1 MAEIVVSGQKFK
13 IEGEQPTAKEQLA
26 IDTFLGARNFE
37 DEKTGSSILDN
48 DEFLIKPEDVLTEAQ
63 LGKYNKDTE
72 SFLSS
77 PSFMRIAT
85 EVGLSIAG
93 GIAGAAAAP
102 FSGGSSLALTAVSAA
117 RIARIARPLLNISA
131 NTVGK
136 IGRGTLGAAVG
147 GGTGAAVA
155 QAFDPKESI
164 VREVARGS
172 LQGGFGEVLGF
183 GMAGGLAKLYNKVA
197 TGSVNTMRT
206 AKAATKVLD
215 RQKNFYSALG
225 KIRSG
230 QLTSKGID
238 ELIEANPGLSA
249 DQIATLRDP
258 KKALEVL
265 AKQEQKLGGDF
276 LAQVEAGSITPA
288 MLTENAVIDQLQSI
302 AEASLFGAGR
312 MRAASGGA
320 RVGLVAGINDLVENA
335 VRGVDAEVLDPQAFG
350 VMMQQS
356 LARSEKLYNQTLSNG
371 YLKVASLIDES
382 GVVPIRTNGLGKIK
396 LWNPQLGR
404 LEETDSLGVYLSK
417 QMNEMQT
424 NPFKGQYEEAI
435 KMIQETM
442 AGVPPNATFGQLA
455 NAYKNIGRTVTKT
468 AEGSRMRGEILRRV
482 SDLMERADLPSNVR
496 TLRNDL
502 TELTKMGSKSF
513 NQGIFA
519 GISKKQVG
527 QEKIFDMI
535 LKANQQ
541 SYTDDFLKQLDA
553 TTAQGTRLIPV
564 DEANKIKDGIR
575 GHFFKRFLDDTTRFD
590 NQYTYLDAAKARD
603 FVQNKYAGFIK
614 NGGLITKEQAKLMD
628 EYVEALKYAEGKIFR
643 PGTTGKGRG
652 TIFIQLKEAGAI
664 TQMTQGLFAFGGAT
678 GTVDL
683 GTASVF
689 VLGPAAL
696 ARMFSN
702 PKLMKL
708 VTEGVKGTSTKNL
721 QGYTRFMNQL
731 GSALVGNNIVT
742 EEQNNMVQNNI
753 KANQEQLKA
762 IFNGDLKSVNIIPN
776 EAENPANA
784 DVIPIDTNQVPQ
796 AASANNNRTTANIP
810 LPNVTPSNL
819 PMGGQQSNT
828 ELAQALNLFNKGG
841 IVSAKKS
848 F

>member
-1 MAEIVVSGQKFK
+1 MADIVVSGQKFK

-136 IGRGTLGAAVG
+136 IGRASLGAAAG

-155 QAFDPKESI
+155 QAFDPKENI
-164 VREVARGS
+164 VREVARAS
-172 LQGGFGEVLGF
+172 MQGGFGEVLGF
-183 GMAGGLAKLYNKVA
+183 GMAGGLAKMYNKVA
-197 TGSVNTMRT
+197 TGSVNTLRT
-206 AKAATKVLD
+206 ANAATKVLD
-215 RQKNFYSALG
+215 RQKDFYKALG

-230 QLTSKGID
+230 NLTSKGID

-265 AKQEQKLGGDF
+265 ARQEQKLGGDF
-276 LAQVEAGSITPA
+276 LGQVEAGSITPA

-320 RVGLVAGINDLVENA
+320 RIGLVAGIDDLVENA
-335 VRGVDAEVLDPQAFG
+335 VRAVDANVLDPQAFG
-350 VMMQQS
+350 EMMQQS
-356 LARSEKLYNQTLSNG
+356 LKNSRKLYDQTLSEG
-371 YLKVASLIDES
+371 YLKVAGLIDES
-382 GVVPIRTNGLGKIK
+382 GVVPIRTNGANKIK

-404 LEETDSLGVYLSK
+404 IQETDSLGVYLSK
-417 QMNEMQT
+417 QMKEMQT
-424 NPFKGQYEEAI
+424 NPFKGQYDEAI
-435 KMIQETM
+435 SMIQETM
-442 AGVPPNATFGQLA
+442 AGVPQNATFGQLA

-502 TELTKMGSKSF
+502 TELTKLGSRSF
-513 NQGIFA
+513 NNGIFA
-519 GISKKQVG
+519 GIAKKQVG

-535 LKANQQ
+535 VKANQK
-541 SYTDDFLKQLDA
+541 SYTDDFLAQINAK
-553 TTAQGTRLIPV
+553 TSQGTRLIPLE
-564 DEANKIKDGIR
+564 EAKKIEDGVR
-575 GHFFKRFLDDTTRFD
+575 GHFFKKFLDDTVKYD
-590 NQYTYLDAAKARD
+590 NQYTYLDASKARD
-603 FVQNKYAGFIK
+603 FVQNKYASFIK
-614 NGGLITKEQAKLMD
+614 SGGLISKEQGKLMN
-628 EYVEALKYAEGKIFR
+628 EYVDALKYAEGKIFR

-664 TQMTQGLFAFGGAT
+664 SQLGGALA
-678 GTVDL
+678 L
-683 GTASVF
+683 GTGAVDPGTAGVF
-689 VLGPAAL
+689 ILGPAGL

-708 VTEGVKGTSTKNL
+708 VTEGVKGTSTNSL
-721 QGYTRFMNQL
+721 VGYTRYMNQL
-731 GSALVGNNIVT
+731 GTGLVGNNIIT
-742 EEQNNMVQNNI
+742 EDQNTLVQNTI
-753 KANQEQLKA
+753 KANQEQIQAMLD
-762 IFNGDLKSVNIIPN
+762 GDLKAVNVVPN
-776 EAENPANA
+776 ENPASA

-796 AASANNNRTTANIP
+796 TAEQAGNRTTANIP

-828 ELAQALNLFNKGG
+828 ELAQALNLFSKGG

>member
-1 MAEIVVSGQKFK
+1 MADIVVSGQKFK

-37 DEKTGSSILDN
+37 DEQTGSSILDK
-48 DEFLIKPEDVLTEAQ
+48 DEFLIKPEDVLNEAQ
-63 LGKYNKDTE
+63 KGKYNQDTE

-93 GIAGAAAAP
+93 GIAGAAMAP

-131 NTVGK
+131 GTVGK
-136 IGRGTLGAAVG
+136 IGRASLGAAAG

-155 QAFDPKESI
+155 QAFDPKENI
-164 VREVARGS
+164 VREVARAS
-172 LQGGFGEVLGF
+172 MQGGFGEVLGF
-183 GMAGGLAKLYNKVA
+183 GMAGGLAKMYNKVA
-197 TGSVNTMRT
+197 TGSVNTLRT
-206 AKAATKVLD
+206 ANAATKVLD
-215 RQKNFYSALG
+215 RQKDFYRALG

-230 QLTSKGID
+230 NLTSKGID

-249 DQIATLRDP
+249 DQIATLRSP
-258 KKALEVL
+258 EKALEVL
-265 AKQEQKLGGDF
+265 ARQEQKLGGDF

-320 RVGLVAGINDLVENA
+320 RIGLVAGIDDLVENA
-335 VRGVDAEVLDPQAFG
+335 VRGVNADVLDPQAFG

-356 LARSEKLYNQTLSNG
+356 LKNSEKLYNQTLSEG
-371 YLKVASLIDES
+371 YLKVAGLIDES
-382 GVVPIRTNGLGKIK
+382 GVVPIRTNGNAPIK

-404 LEETDSLGVYLSK
+404 MQETDSLGVYLGK

-424 NPFKGQYEEAI
+424 NPFKGQYDEAI
-435 KMIQETM
+435 GMIQETM
-442 AGVPPNATFGQLA
+442 AGVPQNATFGQLA

-502 TELTKMGSKSF
+502 TELTKLGSRSF
-513 NQGIFA
+513 NNGVFA
-519 GISKKQVG
+519 GIAKKQVG

-535 LKANQQ
+535 VKANQK
-541 SYTDDFLKQLDA
+541 SYTDDFLAQINAK
-553 TTAQGTRLIPV
+553 TSQGTRLIPLE
-564 DEANKIKDGIR
+564 EAKKIEDGVR
-575 GHFFKRFLDDTTRFD
+575 GHFFKKFLDDTVKYD
-590 NQYTYLDAAKARD
+590 NQYTYLDASKARD
-603 FVQNKYAGFIK
+603 FVQNKYASFIK
-614 NGGLITKEQAKLMD
+614 SGGLISKEQGKLMN
-628 EYVEALKYAEGKIFR
+628 EYVDALKYAEGKIFR

-664 TQMTQGLFAFGGAT
+664 SQLGGALA
-678 GTVDL
+678 L
-683 GTASVF
+683 GTGAVDPGTAGVF
-689 VLGPAAL
+689 ILGPAGL

-708 VTEGVKGTSTKNL
+708 VTEGVKGTSTNSL
-721 QGYTRFMNQL
+721 VGYTRYMNQL
-731 GSALVGNNIVT
+731 GTGLVGNNIIT
-742 EEQNNMVQNNI
+742 EDQNSLVQNTI
-753 KANQEQLKA
+753 KANQEQIQAML
-762 IFNGDLKSVNIIPN
+762 NGDLKAVNVVPN
-776 EAENPANA
+776 ENPASA
-784 DVIPIDTNQVPQ
+784 DVIPIDSNQVPQ
-796 AASANNNRTTANIP
+796 TAEQAGNRTTANIP
-810 LPNVTPSNL
+810 LPNVQPSNL

-828 ELAQALNLFNKGG
+828 ELAQALNLFSKGG

>member
-1 MAEIVVSGQKFK
+1 MGDIVVSGQKFK

-37 DEKTGSSILDN
+37 DEQTGSSILDN
-48 DEFLIKPEDVLTEAQ
+48 DEFLIKPEDVLNEAQ
-63 LGKYNKDTE
+63 KGKYNQDTE

-117 RIARIARPLLNISA
+117 RIARITRPLLNISA
-131 NTVGK
+131 GTVGK
-136 IGRGTLGAAVG
+136 IGRASLGAAAG

-155 QAFDPKESI
+155 QAFDPKENI
-164 VREVARGS
+164 VREVARAS
-172 LQGGFGEVLGF
+172 MQGGFGEVLGF
-183 GMAGGLAKLYNKVA
+183 GMAGGLAKMYNKVA
-197 TGSVNTMRT
+197 TGSVNTLRT
-206 AKAATKVLD
+206 ANAATKVLD
-215 RQKNFYSALG
+215 RQKDFYRALG

-230 QLTSKGID
+230 NLTSKGID

-249 DQIATLRDP
+249 DQIATLRSP
-258 KKALEVL
+258 EKALEVL
-265 AKQEQKLGGDF
+265 ARQEQKLGGDF

-320 RVGLVAGINDLVENA
+320 RIGLVAGIDDLVENA
-335 VRGVDAEVLDPQAFG
+335 VRGVDANVLDPQAFG
-350 VMMQQS
+350 EMMQQS
-356 LARSEKLYNQTLSNG
+356 LKNSQKLYNQTLSEG
-371 YLKVASLIDES
+371 YLKVAGLIDES
-382 GVVPIRTNGLGKIK
+382 GVVPIRTNGANKIK

-404 LEETDSLGVYLSK
+404 IEETDSLGVYLSK

-424 NPFKGQYEEAI
+424 NPFKGQYDEAI
-435 KMIQETM
+435 GMIQETM
-442 AGVPPNATFGQLA
+442 AGVPQNATFGQLA
-455 NAYKNIGRTVTKT
+455 NAYKNIGRSVTKT

-502 TELTKMGSKSF
+502 VELTKLGSRSF
-513 NQGIFA
+513 NNGIFA
-519 GISKKQVG
+519 GIAKKQVG

-535 LKANQQ
+535 VKANQK
-541 SYTDDFLKQLDA
+541 SYTDDFLAQINAK
-553 TTAQGTRLIPV
+553 TAQGTRLIPLE
-564 DEANKIKDGIR
+564 EAKKIEDGVR
-575 GHFFKRFLDDTTRFD
+575 GHFFKKFLDDTVKYD
-590 NQYTYLDAAKARD
+590 NQYTYLDASKARD
-603 FVQNKYAGFIK
+603 FVQNKYASFIK
-614 NGGLITKEQAKLMD
+614 SGGLISKEQGKLMN
-628 EYVEALKYAEGKIFR
+628 EYVDALKYAEGKIFR

-664 TQMTQGLFAFGGAT
+664 SQLGGALA
-678 GTVDL
+678 L
-683 GTASVF
+683 GTGAVDPGTAGVF
-689 VLGPAAL
+689 ILGPAGL

-708 VTEGVKGTSTKNL
+708 VTEGVKGTSTNSL
-721 QGYTRFMNQL
+721 VGYTRYMNQL
-731 GSALVGNNIVT
+731 GTGLVGNNIIT
-742 EEQNNMVQNNI
+742 EDQNSLVQNTI
-753 KANQEQLKA
+753 KANQEQIQAML
-762 IFNGDLKSVNIIPN
+762 NGDLKAVNVVPN
-776 EAENPANA
+776 ENPASA
-784 DVIPIDTNQVPQ
+784 DVIPIDSNQVPQ
-796 AASANNNRTTANIP
+796 TAEQAGNRTTANIP
-810 LPNVTPSNL
+810 LPNVQPSNL

-828 ELAQALNLFNKGG
+828 ELAQALNLFSKGG

>member
-1 MAEIVVSGQKFK
+1 MADIVVSGQKFK

-37 DEKTGSSILDN
+37 DEQTGSSILDN
-48 DEFLIKPEDVLTEAQ
+48 DEFLIKPEDVLNEAQ
-63 LGKYNKDTE
+63 KGKYNQDTE

-131 NTVGK
+131 GTVGK
-136 IGRGTLGAAVG
+136 IGRASLGAAAG

-155 QAFDPKESI
+155 QAFDPKENI
-164 VREVARGS
+164 VREVARAS
-172 LQGGFGEVLGF
+172 MQGGFGEVLGF
-183 GMAGGLAKLYNKVA
+183 GMAGGLAKMYNKVA
-197 TGSVNTMRT
+197 TGSVNTLRT
-206 AKAATKVLD
+206 ANAATKVLD
-215 RQKNFYSALG
+215 RQKDFYRALG

-230 QLTSKGID
+230 NLTSKGID

-249 DQIATLRDP
+249 DQIATLRSP
-258 KKALEVL
+258 EKALEVL
-265 AKQEQKLGGDF
+265 ARQEQKLGGDF

-320 RVGLVAGINDLVENA
+320 RIGLVAGIDDLVENA
-335 VRGVDAEVLDPQAFG
+335 VRGVDADVLDPQAFG

-356 LARSEKLYNQTLSNG
+356 IGRSEKLYNQTLSEG
-371 YLKVASLIDES
+371 YLKVAGLIDES
-382 GVVPIRTNGLGKIK
+382 GVVPIRTNGANKIK

-404 LEETDSLGVYLSK
+404 IEETDSLGVYLSK

-424 NPFKGQYEEAI
+424 NPFKGQYDEAI
-435 KMIQETM
+435 GMIQETM
-442 AGVPPNATFGQLA
+442 AGVPQNATFGQLA
-455 NAYKNIGRTVTKT
+455 NAYKNIGRTVTTT

-502 TELTKMGSKSF
+502 TELTKLGSRSF
-513 NQGIFA
+513 NNGIFA
-519 GISKKQVG
+519 GIAKKQVG

-535 LKANQQ
+535 VKANQK
-541 SYTDDFLKQLDA
+541 SYTDDFLAQINAK
-553 TTAQGTRLIPV
+553 TSQGTRLIPLE
-564 DEANKIKDGIR
+564 EAKKIEDGVR
-575 GHFFKRFLDDTTRFD
+575 GHFFKKFLDDTVKYD
-590 NQYTYLDAAKARD
+590 NQYTYLDASKARD
-603 FVQNKYAGFIK
+603 FVQNKYASFIK
-614 NGGLITKEQAKLMD
+614 SGGLISKEQGKLMN
-628 EYVEALKYAEGKIFR
+628 EYVDALKYAEGKIFR

-664 TQMTQGLFAFGGAT
+664 SQLGGALA
-678 GTVDL
+678 L
-683 GTASVF
+683 GTGAVDPGTAGVF
-689 VLGPAAL
+689 ILGPAGL

-708 VTEGVKGTSTKNL
+708 VTEGVKGTSTNSL
-721 QGYTRFMNQL
+721 VGYTRYMNQL
-731 GSALVGNNIVT
+731 GTGLVGNNIIT
-742 EEQNNMVQNNI
+742 EDQNSLVQNTI
-753 KANQEQLKA
+753 KANQEQIQAML
-762 IFNGDLKSVNIIPN
+762 NGDLKAVNVVPN
-776 EAENPANA
+776 ENPASA

-796 AASANNNRTTANIP
+796 TAEQAGNRTTANIP

-828 ELAQALNLFNKGG
+828 ELAQALNLFSKGG

>member
-1 MAEIVVSGQKFK
+1 MADIVVSGQKFK

-37 DEKTGSSILDN
+37 DEQTGSSILDN
-48 DEFLIKPEDVLTEAQ
+48 DEFLIKPEDVLNEAQ
-63 LGKYNKDTE
+63 KGKYNQDTE

-93 GIAGAAAAP
+93 GIAGAAMAP

-131 NTVGK
+131 GTVGK
-136 IGRGTLGAAVG
+136 IGRASLGAAAG

-155 QAFDPKESI
+155 QAFDPKENI
-164 VREVARGS
+164 VREVARAS
-172 LQGGFGEVLGF
+172 MQGGFGEVLGF
-183 GMAGGLAKLYNKVA
+183 GMAGGLAKMYNKVA
-197 TGSVNTMRT
+197 TGSVNTLRT
-206 AKAATKVLD
+206 ANAATKVLD
-215 RQKNFYSALG
+215 RQKDFYRALG

-230 QLTSKGID
+230 NLTSKGID

-249 DQIATLRDP
+249 DQIATLRSP
-258 KKALEVL
+258 EKALEVL
-265 AKQEQKLGGDF
+265 ARQEQKLGGDF

-320 RVGLVAGINDLVENA
+320 RVGLVAGIDDLVENA
-335 VRGVDAEVLDPQAFG
+335 VRGVDADVLDPQAFG

-356 LARSEKLYNQTLSNG
+356 LKNSEKLYNQTLSEG
-371 YLKVASLIDES
+371 YLKVAGLIDES
-382 GVVPIRTNGLGKIK
+382 GVVPIRTNGNAPIK

-404 LEETDSLGVYLSK
+404 MQETDSLGVYLGK

-424 NPFKGQYEEAI
+424 NPFKGQYDEAI
-435 KMIQETM
+435 GMIQETM
-442 AGVPPNATFGQLA
+442 AGVPQNATFGQLA

-502 TELTKMGSKSF
+502 TELTKLGSRSF
-513 NQGIFA
+513 NNGVFA
-519 GISKKQVG
+519 GIAKKQVG

-535 LKANQQ
+535 VKANQK
-541 SYTDDFLKQLDA
+541 SYTDDFLAQINAK
-553 TTAQGTRLIPV
+553 TSQGTRLIPLE
-564 DEANKIKDGIR
+564 EAKKIEDGVR
-575 GHFFKRFLDDTTRFD
+575 GHFFKKFLDDTVKYD
-590 NQYTYLDAAKARD
+590 NQYTYLDASKARD
-603 FVQNKYAGFIK
+603 FVQNKYASFIK
-614 NGGLITKEQAKLMD
+614 SGGLISKEQGKLMN
-628 EYVEALKYAEGKIFR
+628 EYVDALKYAEGKIFR

-664 TQMTQGLFAFGGAT
+664 SQLGGALA
-678 GTVDL
+678 L
-683 GTASVF
+683 GTGAVDPGTAGVF
-689 VLGPAAL
+689 ILGPAGL

-708 VTEGVKGTSTKNL
+708 VTEGVKGTSTNSL
-721 QGYTRFMNQL
+721 VGYTRYMNQL
-731 GSALVGNNIVT
+731 GTGLVGNNIIT
-742 EEQNNMVQNNI
+742 EDQNTLVQNTI
-753 KANQEQLKA
+753 KANQEQIQAML
-762 IFNGDLKSVNIIPN
+762 NGDLKAVNVVPN
-776 EAENPANA
+776 ENPASA
-784 DVIPIDTNQVPQ
+784 DVIPIDSNQVPQ
-796 AASANNNRTTANIP
+796 TAEQAGNRTTANIP
-810 LPNVTPSNL
+810 LPNVQPSNL

-828 ELAQALNLFNKGG
+828 ELAQALNLFSKGG

-848 F
+848 Y

>member
-1 MAEIVVSGQKFK
+1 MADIVVSGQKFK

-136 IGRGTLGAAVG
+136 IGRASLGAAAG

-155 QAFDPKESI
+155 QAFDPKENI
-164 VREVARGS
+164 VREVARAS
-172 LQGGFGEVLGF
+172 MQGGFGEVLGF
-183 GMAGGLAKLYNKVA
+183 GMAGGLAKMYNKVA
-197 TGSVNTMRT
+197 TGSVNTLRT
-206 AKAATKVLD
+206 ANAATKVLD
-215 RQKNFYSALG
+215 RQKDFYKALG

-230 QLTSKGID
+230 NLTSKGID

-265 AKQEQKLGGDF
+265 ARQEQKLGGDF
-276 LAQVEAGSITPA
+276 LGQVEAGSITPA

-320 RVGLVAGINDLVENA
+320 RIGLVAGIDDLVENA
-335 VRGVDAEVLDPQAFG
+335 VRAVDANVLDPQAFG
-350 VMMQQS
+350 EMMQQS
-356 LARSEKLYNQTLSNG
+356 LKNSRKLYDQTLSEG
-371 YLKVASLIDES
+371 YLKVAGLIDES
-382 GVVPIRTNGLGKIK
+382 GVVPIRTNGANKIK

-404 LEETDSLGVYLSK
+404 IQETDSLGVYLSK

-424 NPFKGQYEEAI
+424 NPFKGQYDEAI
-435 KMIQETM
+435 SMIQETM
-442 AGVPPNATFGQLA
+442 AGVPQNATFGQLA

-502 TELTKMGSKSF
+502 TELTKLGSRSF
-513 NQGIFA
+513 NNGIFA
-519 GISKKQVG
+519 GIAKKQVG

-535 LKANQQ
+535 VKANQK
-541 SYTDDFLKQLDA
+541 SYTDDFLAQINAK
-553 TTAQGTRLIPV
+553 TSQGTRLIPLE
-564 DEANKIKDGIR
+564 EAKKIEDGVR
-575 GHFFKRFLDDTTRFD
+575 GHFFKKFLDDTVKYD
-590 NQYTYLDAAKARD
+590 NQYTYLDASKARD
-603 FVQNKYAGFIK
+603 FVQNKYASFIK
-614 NGGLITKEQAKLMD
+614 SGGLISKEQGKLMN
-628 EYVEALKYAEGKIFR
+628 EYVDALKYAEGKIFR

-664 TQMTQGLFAFGGAT
+664 SQLGGALA
-678 GTVDL
+678 L
-683 GTASVF
+683 GTGAVDPGTAGVF
-689 VLGPAAL
+689 ILGPAGL

-708 VTEGVKGTSTKNL
+708 VTEGVKGTSTNSL
-721 QGYTRFMNQL
+721 VGYTRYMNQL
-731 GSALVGNNIVT
+731 GTGLVGNNIIT
-742 EEQNNMVQNNI
+742 EDQNTLVQNTI
-753 KANQEQLKA
+753 KANQEQIQAMLD
-762 IFNGDLKSVNIIPN
+762 GDLKAVNVVPN
-776 EAENPANA
+776 ENPASA

-796 AASANNNRTTANIP
+796 TAEQAGNRTTANIP

-828 ELAQALNLFNKGG
+828 ELAQALNLFSKGG

>member
-1 MAEIVVSGQKFK
+1 MADIVVSGQKFK

-136 IGRGTLGAAVG
+136 IGRASLGAAAG

-155 QAFDPKESI
+155 QAFDPKENI
-164 VREVARGS
+164 VREVARAS
-172 LQGGFGEVLGF
+172 MQGGFGEVLGF
-183 GMAGGLAKLYNKVA
+183 GMAGGLAKMYNKVA
-197 TGSVNTMRT
+197 TGSVNTLRT
-206 AKAATKVLD
+206 ANAATKVLD
-215 RQKNFYSALG
+215 RQKDFYKALG

-230 QLTSKGID
+230 NLTSKGID

-265 AKQEQKLGGDF
+265 ARQEQKLGGDF
-276 LAQVEAGSITPA
+276 LGQVEAGSITPA

-320 RVGLVAGINDLVENA
+320 RIGLVAGIDDLVENA
-335 VRGVDAEVLDPQAFG
+335 VRAVDANVLDPQAFG
-350 VMMQQS
+350 EMMQQS
-356 LARSEKLYNQTLSNG
+356 LKNSRKLYDQTLSEG
-371 YLKVASLIDES
+371 YLKVAGLIDES
-382 GVVPIRTNGLGKIK
+382 GVVPIRTNGANKIK

-404 LEETDSLGVYLSK
+404 IQETDSLGVYLSK

-424 NPFKGQYEEAI
+424 NPFKGQYDEAI
-435 KMIQETM
+435 SMIQETM
-442 AGVPPNATFGQLA
+442 AGVPQNATFGQLA

-502 TELTKMGSKSF
+502 TELTKLGSRSF
-513 NQGIFA
+513 NNGIFA
-519 GISKKQVG
+519 GIAKKQVG

-535 LKANQQ
+535 VKANQK
-541 SYTDDFLKQLDA
+541 SYTDDFLAQINAK
-553 TTAQGTRLIPV
+553 TSQGTRLIPLE
-564 DEANKIKDGIR
+564 EAKKIEDGVR
-575 GHFFKRFLDDTTRFD
+575 GHFFKKFLDDTVKYD
-590 NQYTYLDAAKARD
+590 NQYTYLDASKARD
-603 FVQNKYAGFIK
+603 FVQNKYASFIK
-614 NGGLITKEQAKLMD
+614 SGGLISKEQGKLMN
-628 EYVEALKYAEGKIFR
+628 EYLDALKYAEGKIFR

-664 TQMTQGLFAFGGAT
+664 SQLGGALA
-678 GTVDL
+678 L
-683 GTASVF
+683 GTGAVDPGTAGVF
-689 VLGPAAL
+689 ILGPAGL

-708 VTEGVKGTSTKNL
+708 VTEGVKGTSTNSL
-721 QGYTRFMNQL
+721 VGYTRYMNQL
-731 GSALVGNNIVT
+731 GTGLVGNNIIT
-742 EEQNNMVQNNI
+742 EDQNTLVQNTI
-753 KANQEQLKA
+753 KANQEQIQAMLD
-762 IFNGDLKSVNIIPN
+762 GDLKAVNVVPN
-776 EAENPANA
+776 ENPASA

-796 AASANNNRTTANIP
+796 TAEQAGNRTTANIP

-828 ELAQALNLFNKGG
+828 ELAQALNLFSKGG

>member
-1 MAEIVVSGQKFK
+1 MGDIVVSGQKFK

-37 DEKTGSSILDN
+37 DEQTGSSILDN
-48 DEFLIKPEDVLTEAQ
+48 DEFLIKPEDVLNEAQ
-63 LGKYNKDTE
+63 KGKYNQDTE

-131 NTVGK
+131 GTVGK
-136 IGRGTLGAAVG
+136 IGRASLGAAAG

-155 QAFDPKESI
+155 QAFDPKENI
-164 VREVARGS
+164 VREVARGT

-183 GMAGGLAKLYNKVA
+183 GMAGGLAKMYNKVA
-197 TGSVNTMRT
+197 TGSVNTLRT
-206 AKAATKVLD
+206 ANAATKVLD
-215 RQKNFYSALG
+215 RQKDFYRALG

-230 QLTSKGID
+230 NLTSKGID

-249 DQIATLRDP
+249 DQIATLRSP
-258 KKALEVL
+258 EKALEVL
-265 AKQEQKLGGDF
+265 ARQEQKLGGDF

-320 RVGLVAGINDLVENA
+320 RIGLVAGIDDLVENA
-335 VRGVDAEVLDPQAFG
+335 VRGVDANVLDPQAFG
-350 VMMQQS
+350 EMMQQS
-356 LARSEKLYNQTLSNG
+356 LKNSQKLYNQTLSEG
-371 YLKVASLIDES
+371 YLKVAGLIDES
-382 GVVPIRTNGLGKIK
+382 GVVPIRTNGANKIK

-404 LEETDSLGVYLSK
+404 IEETDSLGVYLSK

-424 NPFKGQYEEAI
+424 NPFKGQYDEAI
-435 KMIQETM
+435 GMIQETM
-442 AGVPPNATFGQLA
+442 AGVPQNATFGQLA
-455 NAYKNIGRTVTKT
+455 NAYKNIGRSVTKT

-502 TELTKMGSKSF
+502 VELTKLGSRSF
-513 NQGIFA
+513 NNGIFA
-519 GISKKQVG
+519 GIAKKQVG

-535 LKANQQ
+535 VKANQK
-541 SYTDDFLKQLDA
+541 SYTDDFLAQINAK
-553 TTAQGTRLIPV
+553 TAQGTRLIPLE
-564 DEANKIKDGIR
+564 EAKKIEDGVR
-575 GHFFKRFLDDTTRFD
+575 GHFFKKFLDDTVKYD
-590 NQYTYLDAAKARD
+590 NQYTYLDASKARD
-603 FVQNKYAGFIK
+603 FVQNKYASFIK
-614 NGGLITKEQAKLMD
+614 SGGLISKEQGKLMN
-628 EYVEALKYAEGKIFR
+628 EYVDALKYAEGKIFR

-664 TQMTQGLFAFGGAT
+664 SQLGGALA
-678 GTVDL
+678 L
-683 GTASVF
+683 GTGAVDPGTAGVF
-689 VLGPAAL
+689 ILGPAGL

-708 VTEGVKGTSTKNL
+708 VTEGVKGTSTNSL
-721 QGYTRFMNQL
+721 VGYTRYMNQL
-731 GSALVGNNIVT
+731 GTGLVGNNIIT
-742 EEQNNMVQNNI
+742 EDQNSLVQNTI
-753 KANQEQLKA
+753 KANQEQIQAML
-762 IFNGDLKSVNIIPN
+762 NGDLKAVNVVPN
-776 EAENPANA
+776 ENPASA
-784 DVIPIDTNQVPQ
+784 DVIPIDSNQVPQ
-796 AASANNNRTTANIP
+796 TAEQAGNRTTANIP
-810 LPNVTPSNL
+810 LPNVQPSNL

-828 ELAQALNLFNKGG
+828 ELAQALNLFSKGG

>member
-1 MAEIVVSGQKFK
+1 MGDIVVSGQKFK
-13 IEGEQPTAKEQLA
+13 IEGEQPTTKEQLA

-37 DEKTGSSILDN
+37 DEQTGSSILDN
-48 DEFLIKPEDVLTEAQ
+48 DEFLIKPEDVLNEAQ
-63 LGKYNKDTE
+63 KGKYNQDTE

-93 GIAGAAAAP
+93 GIAGAAMAP

-131 NTVGK
+131 GTVGK
-136 IGRGTLGAAVG
+136 IGRASLGAAAG

-155 QAFDPKESI
+155 QAFDPKENI
-164 VREVARGS
+164 VREVARAS
-172 LQGGFGEVLGF
+172 MQGGFGEVLGF
-183 GMAGGLAKLYNKVA
+183 GMAGGLAKMYNKVA
-197 TGSVNTMRT
+197 TGSVNTLRT
-206 AKAATKVLD
+206 ANAATKVLD
-215 RQKNFYSALG
+215 RQKDFYRALG

-230 QLTSKGID
+230 NLTSKGID

-249 DQIATLRDP
+249 DQIATLRSP
-258 KKALEVL
+258 EKALEVL
-265 AKQEQKLGGDF
+265 ARQEQKLGGDF

-320 RVGLVAGINDLVENA
+320 RIGLVAGIDDLVENA
-335 VRGVDAEVLDPQAFG
+335 VRGVDADVLDPQAFG

-356 LARSEKLYNQTLSNG
+356 LKNSEKLYNQTLSEG
-371 YLKVASLIDES
+371 YLKVAGLIDES
-382 GVVPIRTNGLGKIK
+382 GVVPIRTNGNAPIK

-404 LEETDSLGVYLSK
+404 MQETDSLGVYLGK

-424 NPFKGQYEEAI
+424 NPFKGQYDEAI
-435 KMIQETM
+435 GMIQETM
-442 AGVPPNATFGQLA
+442 AGVPQNATFGQLA

-502 TELTKMGSKSF
+502 TELTKLGSRSF
-513 NQGIFA
+513 NNGVFA
-519 GISKKQVG
+519 GIAKKQVG

-535 LKANQQ
+535 VKANQK
-541 SYTDDFLKQLDA
+541 SYTDDFLAQINAK
-553 TTAQGTRLIPV
+553 TAQGTRLIPLE
-564 DEANKIKDGIR
+564 EAKKIEDGVR
-575 GHFFKRFLDDTTRFD
+575 GHFFKKFLDDTVKYD
-590 NQYTYLDAAKARD
+590 NQYTYLDASKARD
-603 FVQNKYAGFIK
+603 FVQNKYASFIK
-614 NGGLITKEQAKLMD
+614 SGGLISKEQGKLMN
-628 EYVEALKYAEGKIFR
+628 EYVDALKYAEGKIFR

-664 TQMTQGLFAFGGAT
+664 SQLGGALA
-678 GTVDL
+678 L
-683 GTASVF
+683 GTGAVDPGTAGVF
-689 VLGPAAL
+689 ILGPAGL

-708 VTEGVKGTSTKNL
+708 VTEGVKGTSTNSL
-721 QGYTRFMNQL
+721 VGYTRYMNQL
-731 GSALVGNNIVT
+731 GTGLVGNNIIT
-742 EEQNNMVQNNI
+742 EDQNNLVQNTI
-753 KANQEQLKA
+753 KANQEQIQAML
-762 IFNGDLKSVNIIPN
+762 NGDLKAVNVVPN
-776 EAENPANA
+776 ENPASA
-784 DVIPIDTNQVPQ
+784 DVIPIDSNQVPQ
-796 AASANNNRTTANIP
+796 TAEQAGNRTTANIP
-810 LPNVTPSNL
+810 LPNVQPSNL

-828 ELAQALNLFNKGG
+828 ELAQALNLFSKGG

>member
-1 MAEIVVSGQKFK
+1 MADIVVSGQKFK

-37 DEKTGSSILDN
+37 DEQTGSSILDN
-48 DEFLIKPEDVLTEAQ
+48 DEFLIKPEDVLNEAQ
-63 LGKYNKDTE
+63 KGKYNQDTE

-136 IGRGTLGAAVG
+136 IGRASLGAAAG

-155 QAFDPKESI
+155 QAFDPKENI
-164 VREVARGS
+164 VREVARAS
-172 LQGGFGEVLGF
+172 MQGGFGEVLGF
-183 GMAGGLAKLYNKVA
+183 GMAGGLAKMYNKVA
-197 TGSVNTMRT
+197 TGSVNTLRT
-206 AKAATKVLD
+206 ANAATKVLD
-215 RQKNFYSALG
+215 RQKDFYKALG

-230 QLTSKGID
+230 NLTSKGID

-265 AKQEQKLGGDF
+265 ARQEQKLGGDF
-276 LAQVEAGSITPA
+276 LGQVEAGSITPA

-320 RVGLVAGINDLVENA
+320 RIGLVAGIDDLVENA
-335 VRGVDAEVLDPQAFG
+335 VRAVDANVLDPQAFG
-350 VMMQQS
+350 EMMQQS
-356 LARSEKLYNQTLSNG
+356 LKNSRKLYDQTLSEG
-371 YLKVASLIDES
+371 YLKVAGLIDES
-382 GVVPIRTNGLGKIK
+382 GVVPIRTNGANKIK

-404 LEETDSLGVYLSK
+404 IQETDSLGVYLSK
-417 QMNEMQT
+417 QMKEMQT
-424 NPFKGQYEEAI
+424 NPFKGQYDEAI
-435 KMIQETM
+435 SMIQETM
-442 AGVPPNATFGQLA
+442 AGVPQNATFGQLA

-502 TELTKMGSKSF
+502 TELTKLGSRSF
-513 NQGIFA
+513 NNGIFA
-519 GISKKQVG
+519 GIAKKQVG

-535 LKANQQ
+535 VKANQK
-541 SYTDDFLKQLDA
+541 SYTDDFLAQINAK
-553 TTAQGTRLIPV
+553 TSQGTRLIPLE
-564 DEANKIKDGIR
+564 EAKKIEDGVR
-575 GHFFKRFLDDTTRFD
+575 GHFFKKFLDDTVKYD
-590 NQYTYLDAAKARD
+590 NQYTYLDASKARD
-603 FVQNKYAGFIK
+603 FVQNKYASFIK
-614 NGGLITKEQAKLMD
+614 SGGLISKEQGKLMN
-628 EYVEALKYAEGKIFR
+628 EYVDALKYAEGKIFR

-664 TQMTQGLFAFGGAT
+664 SQLGGALA
-678 GTVDL
+678 L
-683 GTASVF
+683 GTGAVDPGTAGVF
-689 VLGPAAL
+689 ILGPAGL

-708 VTEGVKGTSTKNL
+708 VTEGVKGTSTNSL
-721 QGYTRFMNQL
+721 VGYTRYMNQL
-731 GSALVGNNIVT
+731 GTGLVGNNIIT
-742 EEQNNMVQNNI
+742 EDQNTLVQNTI
-753 KANQEQLKA
+753 KANQEQIQAMLD
-762 IFNGDLKSVNIIPN
+762 GDLKAVNVVPN
-776 EAENPANA
+776 ENPASA

-796 AASANNNRTTANIP
+796 TAEQAGNRTTANIP

-828 ELAQALNLFNKGG
+828 ELAQALNLFSKGG

>member
-1 MAEIVVSGQKFK
+1 MADIVVSGQKFK

-93 GIAGAAAAP
+93 GIAGVAMAP
-102 FSGGSSLALTAVSAA
+102 FSGGSSLALTATTAA

-164 VREVARGS
+164 VREVARGTI
-172 LQGGFGEVLGF
+172 QGGFGEVLGF

-206 AKAATKVLD
+206 ANAATKVLD

-230 QLTSKGID
+230 QLTGKGID

-249 DQIATLRDP
+249 DQIATLRSP
-258 KKALEVL
+258 EKALEVL
-265 AKQEQKLGGDF
+265 ARQEQKLGGDF

-320 RVGLVAGINDLVENA
+320 RVGLVAGIDDLVENA

-350 VMMQQS
+350 VMVKQS
-356 LARSEKLYNQTLSNG
+356 LETSEKLYNQTLSNG
-371 YLKVASLIDES
+371 YLKVAGLIDES
-382 GVVPIRTNGLGKIK
+382 GVVPIRTNGNAPIK

-417 QMNEMQT
+417 QMSEMQT

-435 KMIQETM
+435 GMIQETM
-442 AGVPPNATFGQLA
+442 AGVPANATFGQLA

-502 TELTKMGSKSF
+502 TELTKMGSRSF
-513 NQGIFA
+513 NNGIFA
-519 GISKKQVG
+519 GIAKKEVG

-535 LKANQQ
+535 LKANQK

-603 FVQNKYAGFIK
+603 FVQNKYAKFIK
-614 NGGLITKEQAKLMD
+614 EGGLITKEQAKLMD

-664 TQMTQGLFAFGGAT
+664 SQVGGALAL
-678 GTVDL
+678 GSGYVDP
-683 GTASVF
+683 GTAGVF
-689 VLGPAAL
+689 ILGPYGL

-731 GSALVGNNIVT
+731 GSGLVGNNIIT
-742 EEQNNMVQNNI
+742 EDQNNMVQSTI
-753 KANQEQLKA
+753 KANQEQIQAML
-762 IFNGDLKSVNIIPN
+762 NGDLKAVNVVPN
-776 EAENPANA
+776 EMENPANA

-819 PMGGQQSNT
+819 PMGGQRSNT

>member
-1 MAEIVVSGQKFK
+1 MADIVVSGQKFK

-37 DEKTGSSILDN
+37 DEQTGSSILDN
-48 DEFLIKPEDVLTEAQ
+48 DEFLIKPEDVLNEAQ
-63 LGKYNKDTE
+63 KGKYNQDTE

-131 NTVGK
+131 GTVGK
-136 IGRGTLGAAVG
+136 IGRASLGAAAG

-155 QAFDPKESI
+155 QAFDPKENI
-164 VREVARGS
+164 VKEVARAS
-172 LQGGFGEVLGF
+172 MQGGFGEVLGF
-183 GMAGGLAKLYNKVA
+183 GMAGGLAKMYNKVA
-197 TGSVNTMRT
+197 TGSVNTLRT
-206 AKAATKVLD
+206 ANAATKVLD
-215 RQKNFYSALG
+215 RQKDFYRALG

-230 QLTSKGID
+230 NLTSKGID

-249 DQIATLRDP
+249 DQIATLRSP
-258 KKALEVL
+258 EKALEVL
-265 AKQEQKLGGDF
+265 ARQEQKLGGDF

-320 RVGLVAGINDLVENA
+320 RIGLVAGIDDLVENA
-335 VRGVDAEVLDPQAFG
+335 VRGVDADVLDPQAFG

-356 LARSEKLYNQTLSNG
+356 LKNSEKLYNQTLSEG
-371 YLKVASLIDES
+371 YLKVAGLIDES
-382 GVVPIRTNGLGKIK
+382 GVVPIRTNGNAPIK

-404 LEETDSLGVYLSK
+404 MQETDSLGVYLGK

-424 NPFKGQYEEAI
+424 NPFKGQYDEAI
-435 KMIQETM
+435 GMIQETM
-442 AGVPPNATFGQLA
+442 AGVPQNATFGQLA

-502 TELTKMGSKSF
+502 TELTKLGSRSF
-513 NQGIFA
+513 NNGVFA
-519 GISKKQVG
+519 GIAKKQVG

-535 LKANQQ
+535 VKANQK
-541 SYTDDFLKQLDA
+541 SYTDDFLAQINAK
-553 TTAQGTRLIPV
+553 TAQGTRLIPLE
-564 DEANKIKDGIR
+564 EAKKIEDGVR
-575 GHFFKRFLDDTTRFD
+575 GHFFKKFLDDTVKYD
-590 NQYTYLDAAKARD
+590 NQYTYLDASKARD
-603 FVQNKYAGFIK
+603 FVQNKYASFIK
-614 NGGLITKEQAKLMD
+614 SGGLISKEQGKLMN
-628 EYVEALKYAEGKIFR
+628 EYVDALKYAEGKIFR

-664 TQMTQGLFAFGGAT
+664 SQLGGALA
-678 GTVDL
+678 L
-683 GTASVF
+683 GTGAVDPGTAGVF
-689 VLGPAAL
+689 ILGPAGL

-708 VTEGVKGTSTKNL
+708 VTEGVKGTSTNSL
-721 QGYTRFMNQL
+721 VGYTRYMNQL
-731 GSALVGNNIVT
+731 GTGLVGNNIIT
-742 EEQNNMVQNNI
+742 EDQNSLVQNTI
-753 KANQEQLKA
+753 KANQEQIQAML
-762 IFNGDLKSVNIIPN
+762 NGDLKAVNVVPN
-776 EAENPANA
+776 ENPASA
-784 DVIPIDTNQVPQ
+784 DVIPIDSNQVPQ
-796 AASANNNRTTANIP
+796 TAEQAGNRTTANIP
-810 LPNVTPSNL
+810 LPNVQPSNL

-828 ELAQALNLFNKGG
+828 ELAQALNLFSKGG

>member
-1 MAEIVVSGQKFK
+1 MGDIVVSGQKFK
-13 IEGEQPTAKEQLA
+13 IEGEQPTTKEQLA

-37 DEKTGSSILDN
+37 DEQTGSSILDN
-48 DEFLIKPEDVLTEAQ
+48 DEFLIKPEDVLNEAQ
-63 LGKYNKDTE
+63 KGKYNQDTE

-102 FSGGSSLALTAVSAA
+102 FSGGSSLALTATMAA

-131 NTVGK
+131 GTVGK
-136 IGRGTLGAAVG
+136 IGRASLGAAAG

-164 VREVARGS
+164 VREVARGAM
-172 LQGGFGEVLGF
+172 QGGFGEVLGF
-183 GMAGGLAKLYNKVA
+183 GMAGGLAKMYNKVA
-197 TGSVNTMRT
+197 TGSVNTLRT
-206 AKAATKVLD
+206 ANAATKVLD
-215 RQKNFYSALG
+215 RQKNFYKALG
-225 KIRSG
+225 EIRAG
-230 QLTSKGID
+230 KLTTQGID

-249 DQIATLRDP
+249 DQIATLRNP

-265 AKQEQKLGGDF
+265 ARQEQKLGGDF

-320 RVGLVAGINDLVENA
+320 RIGLVAGIDDLVENA

-356 LARSEKLYNQTLSNG
+356 LKNSEKLYNQTLSEG
-371 YLKVASLIDES
+371 YLKVAGLIDES
-382 GVVPIRTNGLGKIK
+382 GVVPIRTNGANKIK

-404 LEETDSLGVYLSK
+404 MQETDSLGVYLSK

-424 NPFKGQYEEAI
+424 NPFKGQYDEAI
-435 KMIQETM
+435 GMIQETM
-442 AGVPPNATFGQLA
+442 AGVPQNATFGQLA

-502 TELTKMGSKSF
+502 TELTKLGNKSF
-513 NQGIFA
+513 NNGIFA
-519 GISKKQVG
+519 GIAKKQVG

-535 LKANQQ
+535 VKANQK
-541 SYTDDFLKQLDA
+541 SYTDDFLAQINAK
-553 TTAQGTRLIPV
+553 TAQGTRLIPLE
-564 DEANKIKDGIR
+564 EAKKIEDGIR
-575 GHFFKRFLDDTTRFD
+575 GHFFKKFLDDTVKYD
-590 NQYTYLDAAKARD
+590 NQYTYLDASKARD
-603 FVQNKYAGFIK
+603 FVQNKYASFIK
-614 NGGLITKEQAKLMD
+614 SGGLISKEQGKLMN
-628 EYVEALKYAEGKIFR
+628 EYVDALKYAEGKIFR

-664 TQMTQGLFAFGGAT
+664 SQLGGALA
-678 GTVDL
+678 L
-683 GTASVF
+683 GTGAVDPGTAGVF
-689 VLGPAAL
+689 ILGPAGL

-708 VTEGVKGTSTKNL
+708 VTEGVKGTSTNSL
-721 QGYTRFMNQL
+721 VGYTRYMNQL
-731 GSALVGNNIVT
+731 GTGLVGNNIIT
-742 EEQNNMVQNNI
+742 EDQNTLVQNTI
-753 KANQEQLKA
+753 KANQEQIQAML
-762 IFNGDLKSVNIIPN
+762 NGDLKAVNVVPN
-776 EAENPANA
+776 ENPASAN
-784 DVIPIDTNQVPQ
+784 VIPIDTNQVPQ
-796 AASANNNRTTANIP
+796 TAQQAGNRTTANIP
-810 LPNVTPSNL
+810 LPNVQPSNL

-828 ELAQALNLFNKGG
+828 ELAQALNLFSKGG

>member
-1 MAEIVVSGQKFK
+1 MADIVVSGQKFK

-136 IGRGTLGAAVG
+136 IGRASLGAAAG

-155 QAFDPKESI
+155 QAFDPKENI
-164 VREVARGS
+164 VREVARAS
-172 LQGGFGEVLGF
+172 MQGGFGEVLGF
-183 GMAGGLAKLYNKVA
+183 GMAGGLAKMYNKVA
-197 TGSVNTMRT
+197 SGSVNTLRT
-206 AKAATKVLD
+206 ANAATKVLD
-215 RQKNFYSALG
+215 RQKDFYKALG

-230 QLTSKGID
+230 NLTSKGID

-265 AKQEQKLGGDF
+265 ARQEQKLGGDF
-276 LAQVEAGSITPA
+276 LGQVEAGSITPA

-320 RVGLVAGINDLVENA
+320 RIGLVAGIDDLVENA
-335 VRGVDAEVLDPQAFG
+335 VRAVDANVLDPQAFG
-350 VMMQQS
+350 EMMQQS
-356 LARSEKLYNQTLSNG
+356 LKNSRKLYDQTLSEG
-371 YLKVASLIDES
+371 YLKVAGLIDES
-382 GVVPIRTNGLGKIK
+382 GVVPIRTNGANKIK

-404 LEETDSLGVYLSK
+404 IQETDSLGVYLSK

-424 NPFKGQYEEAI
+424 NPFKGQYDEAI
-435 KMIQETM
+435 SMIQETM
-442 AGVPPNATFGQLA
+442 AGVPQNATFGQLA

-502 TELTKMGSKSF
+502 TELTKLGSRSF
-513 NQGIFA
+513 NNGIFA
-519 GISKKQVG
+519 GIAKKQVG

-535 LKANQQ
+535 VKANQK
-541 SYTDDFLKQLDA
+541 SYTDDFLAQINAK
-553 TTAQGTRLIPV
+553 TSQGTRLIPLE
-564 DEANKIKDGIR
+564 EAKKIEDGVR
-575 GHFFKRFLDDTTRFD
+575 GHFFKKFLDDTVKYD
-590 NQYTYLDAAKARD
+590 NQYTYLDASKARD
-603 FVQNKYAGFIK
+603 FVQNKYASFIK
-614 NGGLITKEQAKLMD
+614 SGGLISKEQGKLMN
-628 EYVEALKYAEGKIFR
+628 EYVDALKYAEGKIFR

-664 TQMTQGLFAFGGAT
+664 SQLGGALA
-678 GTVDL
+678 L
-683 GTASVF
+683 GTGAVDPGTAGVF
-689 VLGPAAL
+689 ILGPAGL

-708 VTEGVKGTSTKNL
+708 VTEGVKGTSTNSL
-721 QGYTRFMNQL
+721 VGYTRYMNQL
-731 GSALVGNNIVT
+731 GTGLVGNNIIT
-742 EEQNNMVQNNI
+742 EDQNTLVQNTI
-753 KANQEQLKA
+753 KANQEQIQAMLD
-762 IFNGDLKSVNIIPN
+762 GDLKAVNVVPN
-776 EAENPANA
+776 ENPASA

-796 AASANNNRTTANIP
+796 TAEQAGNRTTANIP

-828 ELAQALNLFNKGG
+828 ELAQALNLFSKGG

>member
-1 MAEIVVSGQKFK
+1 MGDIVVSGQKFK

-37 DEKTGSSILDN
+37 DEQTGSSILDN
-48 DEFLIKPEDVLTEAQ
+48 DEFLIKPEDVLNEAQ
-63 LGKYNKDTE
+63 KGKYNQDTE

-131 NTVGK
+131 GTVGK
-136 IGRGTLGAAVG
+136 IGRASLGAAAG

-155 QAFDPKESI
+155 QAFDPKENI
-164 VREVARGS
+164 VREVARAS
-172 LQGGFGEVLGF
+172 MQGGFGEVLGF
-183 GMAGGLAKLYNKVA
+183 GMAGGLAKMYNKVA
-197 TGSVNTMRT
+197 TGSVNTLRT
-206 AKAATKVLD
+206 ANAATKVLD
-215 RQKNFYSALG
+215 RQKDFYRALG

-230 QLTSKGID
+230 NLTSKGID

-249 DQIATLRDP
+249 DQIATLRSP
-258 KKALEVL
+258 EKALEVL
-265 AKQEQKLGGDF
+265 ARQEQKLGGDF

-320 RVGLVAGINDLVENA
+320 RIGLVAGIDDLVENA
-335 VRGVDAEVLDPQAFG
+335 VRGVDANVLDPQAFG
-350 VMMQQS
+350 EMMQQS
-356 LARSEKLYNQTLSNG
+356 LKNSQKLYNQTLSEG
-371 YLKVASLIDES
+371 YLKVAGLIDES
-382 GVVPIRTNGLGKIK
+382 GVVPIRTNGANKIK

-404 LEETDSLGVYLSK
+404 IEETDSLGVYLSK

-424 NPFKGQYEEAI
+424 NPFKGQYDEAI
-435 KMIQETM
+435 GMIQETM
-442 AGVPPNATFGQLA
+442 AGVPQNATFGQLA
-455 NAYKNIGRTVTKT
+455 NAYKNIGRSVTKT

-502 TELTKMGSKSF
+502 VELTKLGSRSF
-513 NQGIFA
+513 NNGIFA
-519 GISKKQVG
+519 GIAKKQVG

-535 LKANQQ
+535 VKANQK
-541 SYTDDFLKQLDA
+541 SYTDDFLAQINAK
-553 TTAQGTRLIPV
+553 TAQGTRLIPLE
-564 DEANKIKDGIR
+564 EAKKIEDGVR
-575 GHFFKRFLDDTTRFD
+575 GHFFKKFLDDTVKYD
-590 NQYTYLDAAKARD
+590 NQYTYLDASKARD
-603 FVQNKYAGFIK
+603 FVQNKYASFIK
-614 NGGLITKEQAKLMD
+614 SGGLISKEQGKLMN
-628 EYVEALKYAEGKIFR
+628 EYVDALKYAEGKIFR

-664 TQMTQGLFAFGGAT
+664 SQLGGALA
-678 GTVDL
+678 L
-683 GTASVF
+683 GTGAVDPGTAGVF
-689 VLGPAAL
+689 ILGPAGL

-708 VTEGVKGTSTKNL
+708 VTEGVKGTSTNSL
-721 QGYTRFMNQL
+721 VGYTRYMNQL
-731 GSALVGNNIVT
+731 GTGLVGNNIIT
-742 EEQNNMVQNNI
+742 EDQNSLVQNTI
-753 KANQEQLKA
+753 KANQEQIQAML
-762 IFNGDLKSVNIIPN
+762 NGDLKAVNVVPN
-776 EAENPANA
+776 ENPASA
-784 DVIPIDTNQVPQ
+784 DVIPIDSNQVPQ
-796 AASANNNRTTANIP
+796 TAEQAGNRTTANIP
-810 LPNVTPSNL
+810 LPNVQPSNL

-828 ELAQALNLFNKGG
+828 ELAQALNLFSKGG

>member
-1 MAEIVVSGQKFK
+1 MADIVVSGQKFK

-117 RIARIARPLLNISA
+117 RIARIARPQLNISA

-136 IGRGTLGAAVG
+136 IGRASLGAAAG

-155 QAFDPKESI
+155 QAFDPKENI
-164 VREVARGS
+164 VREVARAS
-172 LQGGFGEVLGF
+172 MQGGFGEVLGF
-183 GMAGGLAKLYNKVA
+183 GMAGGLAKMYNKVA
-197 TGSVNTMRT
+197 TGSVNTLRT
-206 AKAATKVLD
+206 ANAATKVLD
-215 RQKNFYSALG
+215 RQKDFYKALG

-230 QLTSKGID
+230 NLTSKGID

-265 AKQEQKLGGDF
+265 ARQEQKLGGDF
-276 LAQVEAGSITPA
+276 LGQVEAGSITPA

-320 RVGLVAGINDLVENA
+320 RIGLVAGIDDLVENA
-335 VRGVDAEVLDPQAFG
+335 VRAVDANVLDPQAFG
-350 VMMQQS
+350 EMMQQS
-356 LARSEKLYNQTLSNG
+356 LKNSRKLYDQTLSEG
-371 YLKVASLIDES
+371 YLKVAGLIDES
-382 GVVPIRTNGLGKIK
+382 GVVPIRTNGANKIK

-404 LEETDSLGVYLSK
+404 IQETDSLGVYLSK

-424 NPFKGQYEEAI
+424 NPFKGQYDEAI
-435 KMIQETM
+435 SMIQETM
-442 AGVPPNATFGQLA
+442 AGVPQNATFGQLA

-502 TELTKMGSKSF
+502 TELTKLGSRSF
-513 NQGIFA
+513 NNGIFA
-519 GISKKQVG
+519 GIAKKQVG

-535 LKANQQ
+535 VKANQK
-541 SYTDDFLKQLDA
+541 SYTDDFLAQINAK
-553 TTAQGTRLIPV
+553 TSQGTRLIPLE
-564 DEANKIKDGIR
+564 EAKKIEDGVR
-575 GHFFKRFLDDTTRFD
+575 GHFFKKFLDDTVKYD
-590 NQYTYLDAAKARD
+590 NQYTYLDASKARD
-603 FVQNKYAGFIK
+603 FVQNKYASFIK
-614 NGGLITKEQAKLMD
+614 SGGLISKEQGKLMN
-628 EYVEALKYAEGKIFR
+628 EYVDALKYAEGKIFR

-664 TQMTQGLFAFGGAT
+664 SQLGGALA
-678 GTVDL
+678 L
-683 GTASVF
+683 GTGAVDPGTAGVF
-689 VLGPAAL
+689 ILGPAGL

-708 VTEGVKGTSTKNL
+708 VTEGVKGTSTNSL
-721 QGYTRFMNQL
+721 VGYTRYMNQL
-731 GSALVGNNIVT
+731 GTGLVGNNIIT
-742 EEQNNMVQNNI
+742 EDQNTLVQNTI
-753 KANQEQLKA
+753 KANQEQIQAMLD
-762 IFNGDLKSVNIIPN
+762 GDLKAVNVVPN
-776 EAENPANA
+776 ENPASA

-796 AASANNNRTTANIP
+796 TAEQAGNRTTANIP

-828 ELAQALNLFNKGG
+828 ELAQALNLFSKGG

>member
-136 IGRGTLGAAVG
+136 IGRASLGAAAG

-155 QAFDPKESI
+155 QAFDPKENI
-164 VREVARGS
+164 VREVARAS
-172 LQGGFGEVLGF
+172 MQGGFGEVLGF
-183 GMAGGLAKLYNKVA
+183 GMAGGLAKMYNKVA
-197 TGSVNTMRT
+197 TGSVNTLRT
-206 AKAATKVLD
+206 ANAATKVLD
-215 RQKNFYSALG
+215 RQKDFYKALG

-230 QLTSKGID
+230 NLTSKGID

-265 AKQEQKLGGDF
+265 ARQEQKLGGDF
-276 LAQVEAGSITPA
+276 LGQVEAGSITPA

-320 RVGLVAGINDLVENA
+320 RIGLVAGIDDLVENA
-335 VRGVDAEVLDPQAFG
+335 VRAVDANVLDPQAFG
-350 VMMQQS
+350 EMMQQS
-356 LARSEKLYNQTLSNG
+356 LKNSRKLYDQTLSEG
-371 YLKVASLIDES
+371 YLKVAGLIDES
-382 GVVPIRTNGLGKIK
+382 GVVPIRTNGANKIK

-404 LEETDSLGVYLSK
+404 IQETDSLGVYLSK

-424 NPFKGQYEEAI
+424 NPFKGQYDEAI
-435 KMIQETM
+435 SMIQETM
-442 AGVPPNATFGQLA
+442 AGVPQNATFGQLA

-502 TELTKMGSKSF
+502 TELTKLGSRSF
-513 NQGIFA
+513 NNGIFA
-519 GISKKQVG
+519 GIAKKQVG

-535 LKANQQ
+535 VKANQK
-541 SYTDDFLKQLDA
+541 SYTDDFLAQINAK
-553 TTAQGTRLIPV
+553 TSQGTRLIPLE
-564 DEANKIKDGIR
+564 EAKKIEDGVR
-575 GHFFKRFLDDTTRFD
+575 GHFFKKFLDDTVKYD
-590 NQYTYLDAAKARD
+590 NQYTYLDASKARD
-603 FVQNKYAGFIK
+603 FVQNKYASFIK
-614 NGGLITKEQAKLMD
+614 SGGLISKEQGKLMN
-628 EYVEALKYAEGKIFR
+628 EYVDALKYAEGKIFR

-664 TQMTQGLFAFGGAT
+664 SQLGGALA
-678 GTVDL
+678 L
-683 GTASVF
+683 GTGAVDPGTAGVF
-689 VLGPAAL
+689 ILGPAGL

-708 VTEGVKGTSTKNL
+708 VTEGVKGTSTNSL
-721 QGYTRFMNQL
+721 VGYTRYMNQL
-731 GSALVGNNIVT
+731 GTGLVGNNIIT
-742 EEQNNMVQNNI
+742 EDQNTLVQNTI
-753 KANQEQLKA
+753 KANQEQIQAMLD
-762 IFNGDLKSVNIIPN
+762 GDLKAVNVVPN
-776 EAENPANA
+776 ENPASA

-796 AASANNNRTTANIP
+796 TAEQAGNRTTANIP

-828 ELAQALNLFNKGG
+828 ELAQALNLFSKGG

>member
-1 MAEIVVSGQKFK
+1 MADIVVSGQKFK

-37 DEKTGSSILDN
+37 DEQTGSSILDK
-48 DEFLIKPEDVLTEAQ
+48 DEFLIKPEDVLNEAQ
-63 LGKYNKDTE
+63 KGKYNQDTE

-93 GIAGAAAAP
+93 GIAGAAMAP

-131 NTVGK
+131 GTVGK
-136 IGRGTLGAAVG
+136 IGRASLGAAAG

-155 QAFDPKESI
+155 QAFDPKENI
-164 VREVARGS
+164 VREVARAS
-172 LQGGFGEVLGF
+172 MQGGFGEVLGF
-183 GMAGGLAKLYNKVA
+183 GMAGGLAKMYNKVA
-197 TGSVNTMRT
+197 TGSVNTLRT
-206 AKAATKVLD
+206 ANAATKVLD
-215 RQKNFYSALG
+215 RQKDFYRALG

-230 QLTSKGID
+230 NLTSKGID

-249 DQIATLRDP
+249 DQIATLRSP
-258 KKALEVL
+258 EKALEVL
-265 AKQEQKLGGDF
+265 ARQEQKLGGDF

-320 RVGLVAGINDLVENA
+320 RIGLVAGIDDLVENA
-335 VRGVDAEVLDPQAFG
+335 VRGVNADVLDPQAFG

-356 LARSEKLYNQTLSNG
+356 LKNSEKLYNQTLSEG
-371 YLKVASLIDES
+371 YLKVAGLIDES
-382 GVVPIRTNGLGKIK
+382 GVVPIRTNGNAPIK

-404 LEETDSLGVYLSK
+404 MQETDSLGVYLGK

-424 NPFKGQYEEAI
+424 NPFKGQYDEAI
-435 KMIQETM
+435 GMIQETM
-442 AGVPPNATFGQLA
+442 AGVPQNATFGQLA

-502 TELTKMGSKSF
+502 TELTKLGSRSF
-513 NQGIFA
+513 NNGVFA
-519 GISKKQVG
+519 GIAKKQVG

-535 LKANQQ
+535 VKANQK
-541 SYTDDFLKQLDA
+541 SYTDDFLAQINAK
-553 TTAQGTRLIPV
+553 TSQGTRLIPLE
-564 DEANKIKDGIR
+564 EAKKIEDGVR
-575 GHFFKRFLDDTTRFD
+575 GHFFKKFLDDTVKYD
-590 NQYTYLDAAKARD
+590 NQYTYLDASKARD
-603 FVQNKYAGFIK
+603 FVQNKYASFIK
-614 NGGLITKEQAKLMD
+614 SGGLISKEQGKLMN
-628 EYVEALKYAEGKIFR
+628 EYVDALKYAEGKIFR

-664 TQMTQGLFAFGGAT
+664 SQLGGALA
-678 GTVDL
+678 L
-683 GTASVF
+683 GTGAVDPGTAGVF
-689 VLGPAAL
+689 ILGPAGL

-708 VTEGVKGTSTKNL
+708 VTEGVKGTSTNSL
-721 QGYTRFMNQL
+721 VGYTRYMNQL
-731 GSALVGNNIVT
+731 GTGLVGNNIIT
-742 EEQNNMVQNNI
+742 EDQNTLVQNTI
-753 KANQEQLKA
+753 KANQEQIQAML
-762 IFNGDLKSVNIIPN
+762 NGDLKAVNVVPN
-776 EAENPANA
+776 ENPASA
-784 DVIPIDTNQVPQ
+784 DVIPIDSNQVPQ
-796 AASANNNRTTANIP
+796 TAEQAGNRTTANIP
-810 LPNVTPSNL
+810 LPNVQPSNL

-828 ELAQALNLFNKGG
+828 ELAQALNLFSKGG

>member
-1 MAEIVVSGQKFK
+1 MADIVVSGQKFK

-136 IGRGTLGAAVG
+136 IGRASLGAAAG

-155 QAFDPKESI
+155 QAFDPKENI
-164 VREVARGS
+164 VREVARAS
-172 LQGGFGEVLGF
+172 MQGGFGEVLGF
-183 GMAGGLAKLYNKVA
+183 GMAGGLAKMYNKVA
-197 TGSVNTMRT
+197 TGSVNTLRT
-206 AKAATKVLD
+206 ANAATKVLD
-215 RQKNFYSALG
+215 RQKDFYKALG

-230 QLTSKGID
+230 NLTSKGID

-265 AKQEQKLGGDF
+265 ARQEQKLGGDF
-276 LAQVEAGSITPA
+276 LGQVEAGSITPA

-320 RVGLVAGINDLVENA
+320 RIGLVAGIDDLVENA
-335 VRGVDAEVLDPQAFG
+335 VRGVDANVLDPQAFG
-350 VMMQQS
+350 EMMQQS
-356 LARSEKLYNQTLSNG
+356 LKNSRKLYDQTLSEG
-371 YLKVASLIDES
+371 YLKVAGLIDES
-382 GVVPIRTNGLGKIK
+382 GVVPIRTNGANKIK

-404 LEETDSLGVYLSK
+404 IQETDSLGVYLSK

-424 NPFKGQYEEAI
+424 NPFKGQYDEAI
-435 KMIQETM
+435 SMIQETM
-442 AGVPPNATFGQLA
+442 AGVPQNATFGQLA

-502 TELTKMGSKSF
+502 TELTKLGSRSF
-513 NQGIFA
+513 NNGIFA
-519 GISKKQVG
+519 GIAKKQVG

-535 LKANQQ
+535 VKANQK
-541 SYTDDFLKQLDA
+541 SYTDDFLAQINAK
-553 TTAQGTRLIPV
+553 TSQGTRLIPLE
-564 DEANKIKDGIR
+564 EAKKIEDGVR
-575 GHFFKRFLDDTTRFD
+575 GHFFKKFLDDTVKYD
-590 NQYTYLDAAKARD
+590 NQYTYLDASKARD
-603 FVQNKYAGFIK
+603 FVQNKYASFIK
-614 NGGLITKEQAKLMD
+614 SGGLISKEQGKLMN
-628 EYVEALKYAEGKIFR
+628 EYVDALKYAEGKIFR

-664 TQMTQGLFAFGGAT
+664 SQLGGALA
-678 GTVDL
+678 L
-683 GTASVF
+683 GTGAVDPGTAGVF
-689 VLGPAAL
+689 ILGPAGL

-708 VTEGVKGTSTKNL
+708 VTEGVKGTSTNSL
-721 QGYTRFMNQL
+721 VGYTRYMNQL
-731 GSALVGNNIVT
+731 GTGLVGNNIIT
-742 EEQNNMVQNNI
+742 EDQNTLVQNTI
-753 KANQEQLKA
+753 KANQEQIQAML
-762 IFNGDLKSVNIIPN
+762 NGDLKAVNVVPN
-776 EAENPANA
+776 ENPASA

-796 AASANNNRTTANIP
+796 TAEQAGNRTTANIP

-828 ELAQALNLFNKGG
+828 ELAQALNLFSKGG